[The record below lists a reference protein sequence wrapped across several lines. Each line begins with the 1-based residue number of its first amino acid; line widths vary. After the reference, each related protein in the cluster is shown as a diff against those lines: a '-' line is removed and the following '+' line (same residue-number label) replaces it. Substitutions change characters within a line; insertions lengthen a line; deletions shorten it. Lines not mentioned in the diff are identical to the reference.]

1 MIIFLTFVIAV
12 DSSWKNIWVSRWQLI
27 SPIKYHAMEL
37 FTWNLI
43 IFRFTMKE
51 TYGRIEKK
59 IKMSLEIFETS
70 QHAQKIDTLYFAS
83 LKTI

>member
-1 MIIFLTFVIAV
+1 
-12 DSSWKNIWVSRWQLI
+12 
-27 SPIKYHAMEL
+27 MEL